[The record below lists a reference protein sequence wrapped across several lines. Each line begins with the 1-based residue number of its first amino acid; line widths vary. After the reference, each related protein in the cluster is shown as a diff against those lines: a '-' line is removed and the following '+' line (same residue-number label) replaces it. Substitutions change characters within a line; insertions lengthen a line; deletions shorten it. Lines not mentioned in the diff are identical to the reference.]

1 MHAAGMLPARKERKK
16 SDMVQFR
23 FDYLQYGS
31 RFPKKS
37 LGTIKKR
44 YLGNENYRG
53 LYWRD
58 PMILRQGGSYA
69 YFTYLT
75 KWNEQR
81 FIFGFM
87 DWIESASRHNQ
98 SEALVIDKRFSKGDP
113 LEFLSLKYSL
123 SYQMKEF
130 TIKLLTL
137 LKYQRATHPMV
148 WAVIS
153 SAWLGS
159 SCWSS
164 HAQRLKFILSF
175 LLGVL
180 EETYLLE
187 GNASRLFVLFYSG
200 NAPRELYSKMVHDQD
215 SKHQFKNNKITSKE
229 VNSQSTASK
238 AVDSKFSVEVESIF
252 GVAFESLGVVTRS
265 KADFLGQQ
273 THQVSFAP
281 TLIFRSSTLKGMES
295 SASTSKGGSSVAES
309 LKKTLALL
317 EHSGSKYS
325 GAKIN
330 CRSINVSSPLTS

>member
-58 PMILRQGGSYA
+58 PMVNRFPKEKPLGSPRTFSTVLYPRTSSLRAKQDRPCLFPFSIPPP
-69 YFTYLT
+69 FLLCS
-75 KWNEQR
+75 NR
-81 FIFGFM
+81 
-87 DWIESASRHNQ
+87 SASRHSQ

-175 LLGVL
+175 LLGVP

-187 GNASRLFVLFYSG
+187 ALSVGIFLEIKTGFIEERSSSLLTRISLSIPTCVPPSSMKSLEHVRFIQDPCQERSKSII
-200 NAPRELYSKMVHDQD
+200 LYFMLKNLD
-215 SKHQFKNNKITSKE
+215 SKRESIHVLHHFLGPYRLSLVQGIGYFSMFE
-229 VNSQSTASK
+229 SPDVNSPTDLTPA
-238 AVDSKFSVEVESIF
+238 DSRE
-252 GVAFESLGVVTRS
+252 ANSLS
-265 KADFLGQQ
+265 
-273 THQVSFAP
+273 
-281 TLIFRSSTLKGMES
+281 
-295 SASTSKGGSSVAES
+295 
-309 LKKTLALL
+309 
-317 EHSGSKYS
+317 
-325 GAKIN
+325 
-330 CRSINVSSPLTS
+330 